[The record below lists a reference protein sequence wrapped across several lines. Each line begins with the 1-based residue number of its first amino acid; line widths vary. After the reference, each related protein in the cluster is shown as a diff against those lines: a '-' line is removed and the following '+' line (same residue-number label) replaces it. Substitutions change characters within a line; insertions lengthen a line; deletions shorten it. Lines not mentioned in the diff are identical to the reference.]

1 MMRLV
6 SKLIFQMLGW
16 SVIGH
21 TKYPRKSLVIAAP
34 HTSNWDF
41 FYGRCYA
48 YIVGFSPK
56 YLIKSEL
63 FLPILGKL
71 IKINGGIP
79 VYRDSNNNLV
89 EQISKKINSSK
100 ELIIGMSPEGTRK
113 RVDKWKTGFYYI
125 SLKSSIPILLLKLDY
140 SNREIGIIQEFY
152 PTGNFDEDM
161 KYIESKYKSSF
172 AKKPMNYNPKIF

>member
-1 MMRLV
+1 
-6 SKLIFQMLGW
+6 MLGW
-16 SVIGH
+16 SVVGH
-21 TKYPRKSLVIAAP
+21 TEYPRKSLVIAAP

-41 FYGRCYA
+41 LFGRCFA

-79 VYRDSNNNLV
+79 VYRDSNNNVV
-89 EQISKKINSSK
+89 EQISNKFNSSK
-100 ELIIGMSPEGTRK
+100 ELIIGISPEGTRK

-125 SLKSSIPILLLKLDY
+125 SVKAKVPILLLKIDY
-140 SNREIGIIQEFY
+140 KLKEIGVISEFY
-152 PTGNFDEDM
+152 PSGNLKNDM
-161 KYIESKYKSSF
+161 KYIDQKYKSVN
-172 AKKPMNYNPKIF
+172 AKFPKLYNPIIL

>member
-1 MMRLV
+1 
-6 SKLIFQMLGW
+6 MLGW

-21 TKYPRKSLVIAAP
+21 TNYPRKSLIIAAP

-41 FYGRCYA
+41 FFGRCYA

-63 FLPILGKL
+63 FSPILGKL

-89 EQISKKINSSK
+89 EQISKKFNSSK

-125 SLKSSIPILLLKLDY
+125 SLKSSVPILLLKLDY
-140 SNREIGIIQEFY
+140 SNKEIGIIQEFY

-172 AKKPMNYNPKIF
+172 AKKPMNYNHKIF

>member
-41 FYGRCYA
+41 FFGRCYA

-79 VYRDSNNNLV
+79 VYRDSNNNVV
-89 EQISKKINSSK
+89 EQISN
-100 ELIIGMSPEGTRK
+100 
-113 RVDKWKTGFYYI
+113 
-125 SLKSSIPILLLKLDY
+125 KLTY
-140 SNREIGIIQEFY
+140 
-152 PTGNFDEDM
+152 NFDFPIMDICPVVILCIHVLSE
-161 KYIESKYKSSF
+161 IPTVTFVLS
-172 AKKPMNYNPKIF
+172 

>member
-6 SKLIFQMLGW
+6 SKLIFRILGW

-21 TKYPRKSLVIAAP
+21 TNYPRKSLIIAAP

-41 FYGRCYA
+41 LFGRCYA

-100 ELIIGMSPEGTRK
+100 ELAQSIQFKKNKTIGIKIKNIGEK
-113 RVDKWKTGFYYI
+113 ILKKTI
-125 SLKSSIPILLLKLDY
+125 KELDY
-140 SNREIGIIQEFY
+140 LINNEF
-152 PTGNFDEDM
+152 
-161 KYIESKYKSSF
+161 
-172 AKKPMNYNPKIF
+172 KKT